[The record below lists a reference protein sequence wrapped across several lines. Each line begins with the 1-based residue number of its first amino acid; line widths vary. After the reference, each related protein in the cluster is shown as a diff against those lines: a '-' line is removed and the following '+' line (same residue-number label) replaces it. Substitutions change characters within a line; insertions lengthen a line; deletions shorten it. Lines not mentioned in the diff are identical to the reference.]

1 MQHGPT
7 RPEGDRPALARLRVV
22 PERWELVAE
31 ALFDAGAS
39 SVEERRS
46 ASGSALLLVAGFA
59 DRGRARAALAGLD
72 PADVV
77 DAVVEIPADT
87 WFDGWRAHARPQ
99 RAGRRFIVT
108 PPWCPAGAGPDDLV
122 LCIDP
127 GRAFGNGAHPST
139 RLVLAELEA
148 LVRCGA
154 TVLDLGS
161 GSGVL
166 SIAAV
171 RLGAASACAVDIDP
185 AATEATAANAA
196 RNAVDGTVRVTDR
209 MPDGPF
215 DLAVANIGANA
226 LITLAPTLV
235 SRAAVVVLAGFLD
248 ERADEVA
255 AAYAAAGSPVAS
267 RRGLEGWTA
276 LTCVRSRC

>member
-1 MQHGPT
+1 
-7 RPEGDRPALARLRVV
+7 VI
-22 PERWELVAE
+22 
-31 ALFDAGAS
+31 
-39 SVEERRS
+39 
-46 ASGSALLLVAGFA
+46 
-59 DRGRARAALAGLD
+59 
-72 PADVV
+72 

-99 RAGRRFIVT
+99 RGGRRFIVT
-108 PPWCPAGAGPDDLV
+108 PPWRPADAGPDDLV
-122 LCIDP
+122 LYIDP
-127 GRAFGNGAHPST
+127 GRAFGSGAHPST

-148 LVRCGA
+148 LVRRGA

-166 SIAAV
+166 SIAAI
-171 RLGAASACAVDIDP
+171 RLGAASVCAVDIDP
-185 AATEATAANAA
+185 AATEATVANAA
-196 RNAVDGTVRVTDR
+196 RNDVDGAVTVTDR

-226 LITLAPTLV
+226 LITLAPALV
-235 SRAAVVVLAGFLD
+235 SRAAAVVLAGFLD

-255 AAYAAAGSPVAS
+255 AAYAAAGSPVAG

-276 LTCVRSRC
+276 LTCVRSRR